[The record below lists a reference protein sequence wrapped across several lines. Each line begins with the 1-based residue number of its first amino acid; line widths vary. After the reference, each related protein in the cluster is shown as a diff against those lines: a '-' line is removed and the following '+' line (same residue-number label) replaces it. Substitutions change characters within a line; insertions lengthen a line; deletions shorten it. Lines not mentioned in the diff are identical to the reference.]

1 MIKVLGKKLLVEKIA
16 EEEKNTTS
24 SGIWIAPTNVGK
36 LRAATVKT
44 KGDEVSEKIKIGT
57 KIYFNSKFS
66 GVPYEF
72 SGVPFDDKLL
82 LLEESQIVAYE
93 D

>member
-1 MIKVLGKKLLVEKIA
+1 MEVILVIKVLGKKLLVEKIV

-24 SGIWIAPTNVGK
+24 SGIWIAPTNVSK
-36 LRAATVKT
+36 LQAAIVKT

-57 KIYFNSKFS
+57 KIYFNSTFS
-66 GVPYEF
+66 GT
-72 SGVPFDDKLL
+72 PFDDELL
-82 LLEESQIVAYE
+82 LLEESQIMAYE

>member
-1 MIKVLGKKLLVEKIA
+1 MILVIKVLGKKLLVEKIV

-24 SGIWIAPTNVGK
+24 SGIWIAPTNVDK
-36 LRAATVKT
+36 LQAATVKT
-44 KGDEVSEKIKIGT
+44 KGDEVSERIKEGT

-66 GVPYEF
+66 GT
-72 SGVPFDDKLL
+72 PFDDKLL
-82 LLEESQIVAYE
+82 LLEESQIMAYE

>member
-1 MIKVLGKKLLVEKIA
+1 MIKVLGKKLLVEKIV

-24 SGIWIAPTNVGK
+24 SGIWIAPTNVDK
-36 LRAATVKT
+36 LQAATVKT
-44 KGDEVSEKIKIGT
+44 KGDEVSERIKEGT

-66 GVPYEF
+66 GT
-72 SGVPFDDKLL
+72 PFDDKLL
-82 LLEESQIVAYE
+82 LLEESQILAYE

>member
-1 MIKVLGKKLLVEKIA
+1 MIKVLGKKLLVEKIV

-24 SGIWIAPTNVGK
+24 SGIWIAPTNVDK
-36 LRAATVKT
+36 LQAATVKT
-44 KGDEVSEKIKIGT
+44 KGDEVSERIKEGT

-66 GVPYEF
+66 GT
-72 SGVPFDDKLL
+72 PFDDKLL
-82 LLEESQIVAYE
+82 LLEESQIMAYE

>member
-1 MIKVLGKKLLVEKIA
+1 MIPVIKVLGKKLLVEKIV

-24 SGIWIAPTNVGK
+24 SGIWIAPTNVDK
-36 LRAATVKT
+36 LQAATVKT
-44 KGDEVSEKIKIGT
+44 KGDEVSERIKEGT

-66 GVPYEF
+66 GT
-72 SGVPFDDKLL
+72 PFDDKLL
-82 LLEESQIVAYE
+82 LLEESQIMAYE

>member
-1 MIKVLGKKLLVEKIA
+1 MIKVLGKKLLVEKIV

-24 SGIWIAPTNVGK
+24 SGIWIAPTNVDK
-36 LRAATVKT
+36 LQAATVKT

-57 KIYFNSKFS
+57 KIYFDSRFS
-66 GVPYEF
+66 GT
-72 SGVPFDDKLL
+72 PFNDELL

>member
-1 MIKVLGKKLLVEKIA
+1 MEVILVIKVLGKKLLVEKIV

-24 SGIWIAPTNVGK
+24 SGIWIAPASSTK
-36 LRAATVKT
+36 LQAAVVKT
-44 KGDEVSEKIKIGT
+44 KGEEVSENIKEGA

-66 GVPYEF
+66 GT
-72 SGVPFDDKLL
+72 PFDDELL
-82 LLEESQIVAYE
+82 LLEESQIMAYE